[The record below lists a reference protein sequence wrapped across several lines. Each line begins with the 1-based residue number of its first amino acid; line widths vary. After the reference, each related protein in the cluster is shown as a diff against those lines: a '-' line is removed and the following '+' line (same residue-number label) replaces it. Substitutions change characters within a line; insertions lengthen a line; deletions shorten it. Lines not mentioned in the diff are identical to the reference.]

1 MTAAI
6 DDKGM
11 GALGA
16 ADRRYNGVAMTLH
29 WVTALFVLLIL
40 ATGLAMTP
48 LTEGGRTT
56 DTLVMLHASFGFSV
70 LILTV
75 LRIGWRLTNRPPKL
89 PGGMPAAERWGAKIA
104 HFLFY
109 ALLIVIPLG
118 GWVVVSVTPDQAP
131 VQWFGVAELPRLP
144 PPPPDQQKLV
154 AERVADLHGTLGYV
168 MLALVTIH
176 VAAALRHAFI
186 LKDGL
191 FNRMWPGR

>member
-6 DDKGM
+6 DNNGM

-29 WVTALFVLLIL
+29 WVTALFVILIL
-40 ATGLAMTP
+40 GTALAMTP
-48 LTEGGRTT
+48 LSEGGRTS
-56 DTLVMLHASFGFSV
+56 DTLVTLHASFGFSV
-70 LILTV
+70 LMLTLV
-75 LRIGWRLTNRPPKL
+75 RIAWRVTNRPPKL
-89 PGGMPAAERWGAKIA
+89 PAGMPAAERWGARIA

-109 ALLIVIPLG
+109 LLLIVIPLG

-131 VQWFGVAELPRLP
+131 LQWFGLAELPRLP
-144 PPPPDQQKLV
+144 PPPPEQQALV
-154 AERVADLHGTLGYV
+154 AARVADLHGTLGYV

-176 VAAALRHAFI
+176 IAAALRHALI